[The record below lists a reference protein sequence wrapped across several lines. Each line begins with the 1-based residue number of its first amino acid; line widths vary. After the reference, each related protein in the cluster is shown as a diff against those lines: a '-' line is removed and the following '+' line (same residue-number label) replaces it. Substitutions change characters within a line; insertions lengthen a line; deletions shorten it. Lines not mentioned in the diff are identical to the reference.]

1 MIIKE
6 FRNLAIVSVTTFIQ
20 ITFYFLQSGQN
31 YKKKRGVC
39 LVRKVRMTHQN
50 TIEPQLLFL
59 TDSHC

>member
-31 YKKKRGVC
+31 YKKRGGYAWFE
-39 LVRKVRMTHQN
+39 KF
-50 TIEPQLLFL
+50 E
-59 TDSHC
+59 